1 MLAVLVRAIGSVC
14 IALGRRALADG
25 RFWIVAPP
33 ALTAGLGLTALA
45 LLWFG
50 RSIPYLAII
59 AGLAALLGAL
69 WVGARR
75 IATGPATP
83 WSWSLDAHATLA
95 LAALGL
101 LSATGASALWSAS
114 IWGGISHEN
123 LFQHTGLV
131 SMLIK
136 EPKEL
141 RHPLEPDHPLSYRLA
156 YHYVAA
162 AAARIGGLHA
172 ATALA
177 GLTAMGAALGAL
189 TMCSAVARHTSVTGG
204 LLAGAAYAAGG
215 SITWISGTLPPAGDG
230 SALDRLVTTLERLPG
245 GLTHPGPVGQLA
257 AVNGSLVFG
266 YMLAPV
272 ALWAYVEA
280 FQASGRRALAL
291 AATAALLLGTLAAAA
306 ESLFAVVAATALADV
321 LRRLAGL
328 GASRRPEAR
337 PLIVFGALLAP
348 IVAGASGLLAVESS
362 AGEVRGRLG
371 VAFSGAQT
379 LQAPTAALA
388 NLPQTTITE
397 RLASGDGWT
406 PMWSLAFL
414 LDVGFTPI
422 LALAAFG
429 WLARRGHVL
438 GALLALTA
446 LASFGLTALVTLR
459 TYPWDMFRFTQSG
472 MAFGYAAAAVAATDA
487 ATSLPAG
494 SRRRIARALAAG
506 LVGVAAC
513 GFVASAFVWPE
524 LATRRE
530 GRDYALD
537 LLLVP
542 RLVAQSETTPRVL
555 VAPGA
560 LDWFDLHSSGDAN
573 VTKYVTAL
581 GASVPMGHDWY
592 GHDQA
597 YASRYEAAH
606 QTLDYARLADLAI
619 SHLYILPERLNPQ
632 QLDGLSTL
640 VGGGTATLIDLAG
653 DGPLRREVYRLD
665 LNRERPRHVP

>member
-1 MLAVLVRAIGSVC
+1 MLGVLVLAIASVC

-59 AGLAALLGAL
+59 ASLAALLGAL

-75 IATGPATP
+75 IATRPATP
-83 WSWSLDAHATLA
+83 WIWSLDAQSTLV

-101 LSATGASALWSAS
+101 LSATGAFALWSAS

-131 SMLIK
+131 SMLID

-162 AAARIGGLHA
+162 ATARIGGLHA

-177 GLTAMGAALGAL
+177 GLTATSAALGAL
-189 TMCSAVARHTSVTGG
+189 TMFSAVARHTSVTAG

-306 ESLFAVVAATALADV
+306 ESLFAVVAATVLADV
-321 LRRLAGL
+321 LRRLAGF
-328 GASRRPEAR
+328 GDARRLEAR

-362 AGEVRGRLG
+362 AGEVRARLG
-371 VAFSGAQT
+371 AAFSGAQT
-379 LQAPTAALA
+379 LQAPTATLA
-388 NLPQTTITE
+388 NLPQATITE

-406 PMWSLAFL
+406 PMWSMPFL

-472 MAFGYAAAAVAATDA
+472 MAFGYAAAAVAVADA
-487 ATSLPAG
+487 VSSLEPG
-494 SRRRIARALAAG
+494 VRRRLATALAAG
-506 LVGVAAC
+506 MVTLAA
-513 GFVASAFVWPE
+513 GGYAASALAWPE
-524 LATRRE
+524 LAARRE

-537 LLLVP
+537 LRLIPALVAASETRP
-542 RLVAQSETTPRVL
+542 RLV

-560 LDWFDLHSSGDAN
+560 LDWFDLHSNGDAA
-573 VTKYVTAL
+573 VTKYAAAL
-581 GASVPMGHDWY
+581 GAAVPMGHDWY

-597 YASRYEAAH
+597 YAPRYQAAY
-606 QTLDYARLADLAI
+606 QSFDYSRLANLAI
-619 SHLYILPERLNPQ
+619 THLYVLPERLSPQ
-632 QLDGLSTL
+632 QINGLQAL
-640 VGGGTATLIDLAG
+640 VSARTATLIDSAG

-665 LNRERPRHVP
+665 HIRP

>member
-1 MLAVLVRAIGSVC
+1 MATTMLGVLVLAIASVC

-59 AGLAALLGAL
+59 ASLAALLGAL

-75 IATGPATP
+75 IATRPATP
-83 WSWSLDAHATLA
+83 WIWSLDAQSTLV

-101 LSATGASALWSAS
+101 LSATGAFALWSAS

-131 SMLIK
+131 SMLID

-162 AAARIGGLHA
+162 ATARIGGLHA
-172 ATALA
+172 TTALA
-177 GLTAMGAALGAL
+177 GLTAMSAALGAL
-189 TMCSAVARHTSVTGG
+189 TMFSAVARHTSVTAG

-306 ESLFAVVAATALADV
+306 ESLFAVVAATVLADV
-321 LRRLAGL
+321 LRRLAGF
-328 GASRRPEAR
+328 GDARRLEAR

-371 VAFSGAQT
+371 AAFSGAQT

-388 NLPQTTITE
+388 NLPQATITE

-406 PMWSLAFL
+406 PMWSMPFL

-422 LALAAFG
+422 LALVAFG

-472 MAFGYAAAAVAATDA
+472 MAFGYAAAAVAVADA
-487 ATSLPAG
+487 VSSLEPG
-494 SRRRIARALAAG
+494 VRRRLATALAAG
-506 LVGVAAC
+506 MVTLAA
-513 GFVASAFVWPE
+513 GGYAASALAWPE
-524 LATRRE
+524 LAARRE

-537 LLLVP
+537 LRLIPALVAASETRP
-542 RLVAQSETTPRVL
+542 RLV

-560 LDWFDLHSSGDAN
+560 LDWFDLHSNGDAA
-573 VTKYVTAL
+573 VTKYAAAL
-581 GASVPMGHDWY
+581 GAAVPMGHDWY

-597 YASRYEAAH
+597 YAPRYQAAYKSF
-606 QTLDYARLADLAI
+606 DYSRLANLAI
-619 SHLYILPERLNPQ
+619 THLYVLPERLSPQ
-632 QLDGLSTL
+632 QINGLQAL
-640 VGGGTATLIDLAG
+640 VSARTATLIDSAG

-665 LNRERPRHVP
+665 HIRP

>member
-1 MLAVLVRAIGSVC
+1 MATVLLGVLVLAIASAC
-14 IALGRRALADG
+14 IALGRRGLADG
-25 RFWIVAPP
+25 RVWIVAPP
-33 ALTAGLGLTALA
+33 ALAAGLGLTALA

-69 WVGARR
+69 WVGARQ
-75 IATGPATP
+75 IATEPVPP
-83 WSWSLDAHATLA
+83 WTWSLDAQATLA
-95 LAALGL
+95 LTALGL
-101 LSATGASALWSAS
+101 LSATGAYALWSAS

-131 SMLIK
+131 SMLIN
-136 EPKEL
+136 EPQEL

-162 AAARIGGLHA
+162 AVARIGGLPA

-177 GLTAMGAALGAL
+177 GLTATAAALGAL
-189 TMCSAVARHTSVTGG
+189 TMCAAVARHASVAAG
-204 LLAGAAYAAGG
+204 LLAGTAYAAGG
-215 SITWISGTLPPAGDG
+215 SISWISGTLPPSGDG
-230 SALDRLVTTLERLPG
+230 TGLDRLLTTLERLPG

-257 AVNGSLVFG
+257 GINGSLVFG

-272 ALWAYVEA
+272 GIWAYVEA

-306 ESLFAVVAATALADV
+306 ESLFAVVAAAVLADV
-321 LRRLAGL
+321 VRRLVGVGVA
-328 GASRRPEAR
+328 RRPEAR
-337 PLIVFGALLAP
+337 QLIAFGALLAL
-348 IVAGASGLLAVESS
+348 IVAGASGLLAAESS

-371 VAFSGAQT
+371 AAFSGAQT

-388 NLPQTTITE
+388 NLPRAAITE

-406 PMWSLAFL
+406 PMWSLQFL

-422 LALAAFG
+422 LALAAFA

-487 ATSLPAG
+487 ATLLPGG
-494 SRRRIARALAAG
+494 SRRRIAGALAAG
-506 LVGVAAC
+506 LVALAAC
-513 GFVASAFVWPE
+513 GYVASAFAWPE

-537 LLLVP
+537 LQLVP

-560 LDWFDLHSSGDAN
+560 LDWFDLHSSGDAA

-597 YASRYEAAH
+597 YASRYQAAH
-606 QTLDYARLADLAI
+606 QTLDSARLADLAI
-619 SHLYILPERLNPQ
+619 SHLYILPERLSPR
-632 QLDGLSTL
+632 QLEGLATL
-640 VGGGTATLIDLAG
+640 VDGGTATLIDSAG

-665 LNRERPRHVP
+665 PDRQ